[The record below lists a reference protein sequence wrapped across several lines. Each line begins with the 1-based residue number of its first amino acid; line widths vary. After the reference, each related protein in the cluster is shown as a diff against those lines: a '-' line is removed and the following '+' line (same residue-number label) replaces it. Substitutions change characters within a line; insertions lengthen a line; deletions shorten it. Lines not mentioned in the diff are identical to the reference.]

1 MFDWSSLIDED
12 ALRSVVPDCY
22 AHFLKPISGALAV
35 FLGGLPPP
43 RQAAI
48 LAAQAALPADAPAA
62 QRVAT
67 LARSCPALHK
77 LGQVLA
83 RDIRL
88 SADLRV
94 HLQELESLPPA
105 VPFKVIQD
113 RLLREIGPLDRAG
126 VTLLPPAVAEASV
139 AVVVAYRDDRAPEGA
154 PHRHG
159 VFKLLKPG
167 VVEHLAQDLDML
179 ERVGS
184 YLDQRCD
191 EFKLPHLDYQESF
204 QQVRDKLRH
213 EIRFDLEQRHLTA
226 ARQIYRDD
234 PRVHVPAL
242 FERCTPRLTAMERLS
257 GGKITDRLP
266 PTAAERR
273 RLARVLIEALL
284 ARPFFLRS
292 NQAIFHG
299 DPHAGNLFLTA
310 EGRVGILDW
319 SLAYTL
325 EEQERVTVVQMLL
338 GAVTLHAE
346 RIIASLLG
354 LVRRGRVD
362 RPALDAVVHAWLARV
377 RGGQFPGFAWLTG
390 MLDEAVQRARLGVGG
405 ELMVFRKTLHTLEGV
420 LADLGADVSPDR
432 VLIGEFVRQLVTEW
446 PVRWLAPPASRA
458 FATRLSNA
466 DLLGVLL
473 SLPCAA
479 ARLWLDRV
487 GLQPA

>member
-1 MFDWSSLIDED
+1 MLDWSCLIDED
-12 ALRSVVPDCY
+12 ALRSVIPDCY
-22 AHFLKPISGALAV
+22 SHFLRPISGALAV
-35 FLGGLPPP
+35 FLNGLPPP

-48 LAAQAALPADAPAA
+48 LAAQAALPADASTA
-62 QRVAT
+62 QRVAA

-83 RDIRL
+83 RDSRL
-88 SADLRV
+88 SVELRA
-94 HLQELESLPPA
+94 HLQELESLPPS
-105 VPFKVIQD
+105 VPIKVITD
-113 RLLREIGPLDRAG
+113 LLTREIGPLERAG

-139 AVVVAYRDDRAPEGA
+139 AVVVPYRDERAAAGA
-154 PHRHG
+154 AHRHG

-179 ERVGS
+179 DRVGA

-191 EFKLPHLDYQESF
+191 EFRLPHLDYQESF

-213 EIRFDLEQRHLTA
+213 EIRFDLEQRHLA
-226 ARQIYRDD
+226 SARRIYGDD

-257 GGKITDRLP
+257 GGKVTDHLP
-266 PTAAERR
+266 PMPAERR
-273 RLARVLIEALL
+273 RLAQVVIEALL
-284 ARPFFLRS
+284 ARPFFARS
-292 NQAIFHG
+292 SQAIFHG
-299 DPHAGNLFLTA
+299 DPHAGNLFLTG
-310 EGRVGILDW
+310 EGRLGILDW

-325 EEQERVTVVQMLL
+325 EEQERITVVQMLL

-346 RIIASLLG
+346 RIIASLLR

-362 RPALDAVVHAWLARV
+362 RPALDGVVQAWLRRV
-377 RGGQFPGFAWLTG
+377 RDGQFPGFAWLTG

-432 VLIGEFVRQLVTEW
+432 VLIGEFVRHLGAEL
-446 PVRWLAPPASRA
+446 PLRWLAPPASRA

-466 DLLGVLL
+466 DLLGLL
-473 SLPCAA
+473 LALPCAA
-479 ARLWLDRV
+479 TRLWLDHCRW
-487 GLQPA
+487 QPA